1 MKKVYPISL
10 TLVALALFSGC
21 ATSNNARYIDSQ
33 GTETIV
39 SLNKINIQDWNQAAD
54 ELVMDLLSS
63 GVLERA
69 PELPALM
76 AVSRITNKTTSQA
89 DINSLTKKIRVAL
102 NQSGKVVTTT
112 TMGYGGQAEYPMA
125 QELAQMQTFM
135 SGEKQKTRL
144 PYYTLSGLLLEDRA
158 NSGKLNQV
166 TYTFQ
171 MSLTTTRDGIA
182 VWEAEKQITK
192 IGKESSVGW

>member
-1 MKKVYPISL
+1 MKQLI
-10 TLVALALFSGC
+10 LATPLLLAAAIFSGC
-21 ATSNNARYIDSQ
+21 ATNDARYIDPK

-39 SLNKINIQDWNQAAD
+39 SMNKINIQDWNQAAD
-54 ELVMDLLSS
+54 ELVSDLLTS

-76 AVSRITNKTTSQA
+76 AVSRITNKTSSQA
-89 DINSLTKKIRVAL
+89 DINSLTKKVRVAL

-112 TMGYGGQAEYPMA
+112 TMGYGGNVEDPMA
-125 QELAQMQTFM
+125 QELAQMQSFM
-135 SGEKQKTRL
+135 SGEKQESKI

-158 NSGKLNQV
+158 SAGNVNQI

-192 IGKESSVGW
+192 MGKKSTVGW

>member
-1 MKKVYPISL
+1 MKKFLPFSL
-10 TLVALALFSGC
+10 VILALALFSGC
-21 ATSNNARYIDSQ
+21 ATNEARYIDPK

-54 ELVMDLLSS
+54 ELVADMLTS
-63 GVLERA
+63 GVLDRA

-89 DINSLTKKIRVAL
+89 DTNSLTKKVRVAL

-112 TMGYGGQAEYPMA
+112 TMGYGGNVEDPMA

-135 SGEKQKTRL
+135 SGEKQQTRL

-158 NSGKLNQV
+158 KSGNTNQV

-171 MSLTTTRDGIA
+171 MSLTTTSDGIA
-182 VWEAEKQITK
+182 VWESEKQITK
-192 IGKESSVGW
+192 IGKKSTVGW

>member
-1 MKKVYPISL
+1 MKKFLPFSL
-10 TLVALALFSGC
+10 VILALALFSGC
-21 ATSNNARYIDSQ
+21 ATNEARYIDPK

-54 ELVMDLLSS
+54 ELVADMLTS

-89 DINSLTKKIRVAL
+89 DTNSLTKKVRVAL

-112 TMGYGGQAEYPMA
+112 TMGYGGNVEDPMA

-135 SGEKQKTRL
+135 SGEKQQTRL

-158 NSGKLNQV
+158 KSGNTNQV

-171 MSLTTTRDGIA
+171 MSLTTTSDGIA
-182 VWEAEKQITK
+182 VWESEKQITK
-192 IGKESSVGW
+192 IGKKSTVGW